1 MDESRRQRKPRT
13 SDPNFNQEK
22 TNLIVNYLPQ
32 VRQLFDHMCEKERRD
47 LLLSRIRT
55 YIKCMLTITTI
66 VDTLNLSS
74 MLNIQNQ
81 SDKFIA
87 KYSLF
92 DRQFIYPS
100 ILSNVIAFKM
110 ILKLDCKLYTV
121 NELRKEGNMIFI
133 APLAIY

>member
-81 SDKFIA
+81 SDKSIA

-92 DRQFIYPS
+92 ERQFIYPS

-110 ILKLDCKLYTV
+110 IVKLDC
-121 NELRKEGNMIFI
+121 NIPSMS
-133 APLAIY
+133 